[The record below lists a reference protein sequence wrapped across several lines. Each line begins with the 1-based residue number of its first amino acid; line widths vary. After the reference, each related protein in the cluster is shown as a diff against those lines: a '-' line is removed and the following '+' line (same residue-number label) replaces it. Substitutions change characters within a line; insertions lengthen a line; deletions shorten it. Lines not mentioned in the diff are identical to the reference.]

1 MIQAQS
7 LTKYFGLLPAIQ
19 DVTFSVEPGEIV
31 GFLGPNG
38 AGKSTTMRILS
49 CVLLPTSGQATVA
62 GYDVHRHSLEVRRRL
77 GYFPEN
83 LSLYPEMS
91 VERYLYFVAEMKGV
105 KKQQRRPRVDDVVT
119 KFGLEQVTKRS
130 VGHLSKGYRQRVG
143 LAQALLNE
151 PEVLILD
158 EPTMGLDPEQAAEFR
173 TLIRGM
179 RGERTI
185 LLSTHI
191 LSEVQAICDRVI
203 IIHHGRLLALDT
215 PEQLAGRLQRVSET
229 LLHVRGPRAEV
240 LRGLEQIPGVL
251 RVREE
256 SQIDDGASAY
266 IVEAERIPDIRP
278 ILGDTVIREGW
289 KILLMSPRAMD
300 LEEIFLRL
308 VAEEEGSRS

>member
-19 DVTFSVEPGEIV
+19 DVTFVVEQGEIV

-38 AGKSTTMRILS
+38 AGKSTTMRILA
-49 CVLLPTSGQATVA
+49 CVLLPTSGWATVA
-62 GYDVHRHSLEVRRRL
+62 GYDVRRHSLEVRRRL

-83 LSLYPEMS
+83 ISLYPEMA
-91 VERYLYFVAEMKGV
+91 VESYLHFVAEMKGIKRKERV
-105 KKQQRRPRVDDVVT
+105 SRVDGAVT
-119 KFGLEQVTKRS
+119 KLGLELVAKRLI
-130 VGHLSKGYRQRVG
+130 GHLSKGYRQRVG
-143 LAQALLNE
+143 LAQALLND

-158 EPTMGLDPEQAAEFR
+158 EPTIGLDPEQAAEFR
-173 TLIRGM
+173 SLIRRM

-191 LSEVQAICDRVI
+191 LSEVEATCDRVI
-203 IIHHGRLLALDT
+203 IIHRGRLLALDT
-215 PEQLAGRLQRVSET
+215 PERLASRLQGVSEI

-240 LRGLEQIPGVL
+240 LRGLEQIPGIL

-256 SQIDDGASAY
+256 GPVDDSAFAY
-266 IVEAERIPDIRP
+266 VVEAERTPDIRP
-278 ILGDTVIREGW
+278 VLGDTILREGW
-289 KILLMSPRAMD
+289 KILVMSPRAMS

-308 VAEEEGSRS
+308 VAEEAGNRL